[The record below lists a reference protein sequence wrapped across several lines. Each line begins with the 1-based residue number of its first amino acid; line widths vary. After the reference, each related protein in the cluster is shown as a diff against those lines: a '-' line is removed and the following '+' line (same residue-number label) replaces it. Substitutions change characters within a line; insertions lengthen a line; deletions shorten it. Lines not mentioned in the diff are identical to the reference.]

1 MTARAENDLPP
12 RKDLSLRRKVLRR
25 SASSRIRTQLH
36 QLTRL
41 FAVRLV
47 YELPEL
53 EPLKAAAHVACETD
67 NDPTSSARAAEG
79 RRVGESPWTRP
90 LLFIDENL
98 DVENNIFDRSIL
110 LHELIHH
117 AQAVSGRFDTLSSDC
132 MRRNWAEKEA
142 YFIQNRYLMEMNSA
156 SRVSMRGW
164 AARCDDAEVPTP
176 TRQ

>member
-1 MTARAENDLPP
+1 MDPASLSALVAE
-12 RKDLSLRRKVLRR
+12 
-25 SASSRIRTQLH
+25 
-36 QLTRL
+36 L
-41 FAVRLV
+41 FAAIHLLSGYAPPTVPPEIHRV
-47 YELPEL
+47 PQTVIQELFCRRPC
-53 EPLKAAAHVACETD
+53 PV
-67 NDPTSSARAAEG
+67 RAAYDA
-79 RRVGESPWTRP
+79 TRGV
-90 LLFIDENL
+90 FIDENL
-98 DVENNIFDRSIL
+98 DVENNTFDRSIL
-110 LHELIHH
+110 LHELVHH

>member
-1 MTARAENDLPP
+1 MDPASLPSLIAELFSAIQLLSGYAPP
-12 RKDLSLRRKVLRR
+12 TVPPEIHRVPQTVIQEQLCRRPCPV
-25 SASSRIRTQLH
+25 
-36 QLTRL
+36 
-41 FAVRLV
+41 
-47 YELPEL
+47 
-53 EPLKAAAHVACETD
+53 
-67 NDPTSSARAAEG
+67 RAAYDA
-79 RRVGESPWTRP
+79 TRGV
-90 LLFIDENL
+90 FIDENL
-98 DVENNIFDRSIL
+98 DVENNTFDRSIL

-117 AQAVSGRFDTLSSDC
+117 AQAVSGRFVTLSSDC